1 VTTLAAPGAPASE
14 VQPPRSRSVVSRW
27 APWIVLLAV
36 AVGAL
41 AIGVQRH
48 SHPTLRQETMSIANE
63 VRCPV
68 CSGETAAQ
76 SDTAQSLDI
85 QLFIR
90 NELVAGESRSKI
102 LAQLSARGVD
112 LVLWVLPVL
121 AVLVAIGGLGLVFA
135 RWRVA
140 RGGEISD
147 EDRAL
152 VGGAL
157 DRPLDDPPLD
167 PMVVHDPATG
177 QEP

>member
-1 VTTLAAPGAPASE
+1 
-14 VQPPRSRSVVSRW
+14 
-27 APWIVLLAV
+27 
-36 AVGAL
+36 
-41 AIGVQRH
+41 
-48 SHPTLRQETMSIANE
+48 MSIANE

-102 LAQLSARGVD
+102 LAQLAVSQGANNLEKPSARGVD